1 MIPLARFA
9 LVREVPPVCGATAK
23 KATSAP
29 AVIIDLPP
37 VRHQAGPARLLDVAP
52 GRTKKVLKT
61 WVSVLDEPWKQG
73 AQVVAPAHP
82 THRGLPAHRHP
93 DQASRGPVR
102 R

>member
-23 KATSAP
+23 KATSTP

-52 GRTKKVLKT
+52 GRSRKLLRT
-61 WVSVLDEPWKQG
+61 WL
-73 AQVVAPAHP
+73 AQRDQDWRGQVEVVA
-82 THRGLPAHRHP
+82 TGWF
-93 DQASRGPVR
+93 R
-102 R
+102 RVQQRRR